1 MPTEHNLAKAVALAR
16 QIEKKVAALHD
27 QDLFAV
33 LGLERSCTLEQVFW
47 AHETL
52 TRWFHPSRL
61 SRLGLGRLRPACR
74 NILEELHY
82 ARWILGDIT
91 ARRAYEAQLDSDLGL
106 DIEIA
111 A

>member
-16 QIEKKVAALHD
+16 QIEKKVGALHD

-33 LGLERSCTLEQVFW
+33 LGLTRACTLDQVSW

-52 TRWFHPSRL
+52 SRWFHPSRL
-61 SRLGLGRLRPACR
+61 HRLGLGKLRPACR
-74 NILEELHY
+74 NILEQLDY

-91 ARRAYEAQLDSDLGL
+91 SRRAYEAQLDSDVEVE
-106 DIEIA
+106 IEIA